1 MTVTPSAQSLGSS
14 LHSLR
19 TKWGWAV
26 ALGVVLI
33 LCGIIA
39 LLSVVE
45 ATAVTVIWV
54 GAMMIVAGVVEIVH
68 GVQMKGWGRATL
80 WLIAGALYVIGGVFA
95 VFNPLLASVVLTLI
109 LAIALIIAGG
119 VRVVLGFHLRGGGH
133 SGWVILSGAPHPALR
148 PDHPHPLALLQPVCA
163 GHHPGRRSDPVRC
176 RLAAS
181 RPLPEAPRPR
191 ARVV

>member
-1 MTVTPSAQSLGSS
+1 MTVTPSAHSLGSS
-14 LHSLR
+14 LQSLR

-80 WLIAGALYVIGGVFA
+80 WLITGALYVIGGVFA
-95 VFNPLLASVVLTLI
+95 VFAPLLAAVVLTLI
-109 LAIALIIAGG
+109 LGIALIIAGG
-119 VRVVLGFHLRGGGH
+119 VRMLLGFHLRGGGH
-133 SGWVILSGAPHPALR
+133 SGWVILSGALTLLFGLIILIHWPFSSLFALGIILGVDLIQSGAGWLHLGLFLKRHAHAPA
-148 PDHPHPLALLQPVCA
+148 
-163 GHHPGRRSDPVRC
+163 
-176 RLAAS
+176 
-181 RPLPEAPRPR
+181 
-191 ARVV
+191 

>member
-1 MTVTPSAQSLGSS
+1 MPVTPTAHSLGSS

-19 TKWGWAV
+19 PKWGWAV
-26 ALGVVLI
+26 ALGVALI

-39 LLSVVE
+39 LLSVIE

-54 GAMMIVAGVVEIVH
+54 GAMMIVAGVVEIIH

-95 VFNPLLASVVLTLI
+95 LFNPLLASVVLTLI

-119 VRVVLGFHLRGGGH
+119 VRMALGFHLKGRGH
-133 SGWVILSGAPHPALR
+133 SGSVILPAPPTFLFG
-148 PDHPHPLALLQPVCA
+148 PI
-163 GHHPGRRSDPVRC
+163 
-176 RLAAS
+176 
-181 RPLPEAPRPR
+181 
-191 ARVV
+191 